1 VAFKCSTIYPTTDSF
16 TTEVIV
22 LGFIAQFF
30 IGGRSGVGQGYENW
44 LYELSQSQ
52 RVLKGKEIA
61 VLQHSQKTSRIG
73 RQQLLQERRQ
83 AAQLQQVR
91 QRRQDTQKA
100 RLIAKRQQK
109 AVAEGRRR
117 VGHPEALM
125 VRGGVPSPKSSR
137 EKTMS
142 TRVRAQSR
150 VRTLNA
156 GERRR
161 RTSVG
166 WVGARWAGYCLRLG
180 SFGLGISAIVGT
192 AIAILHPLPNPGK
205 LASSMVAASQKIGLS
220 DPTTTTSNASVLG
233 LPSVAT
239 LPVLSPEKELKDAK
253 AKIQN
258 LAAAQADLVPGMFF
272 YNPDTGAYL
281 DLAGDK
287 SFSAASTIKLPVL
300 IALFQDI
307 DAGKARLDDQ
317 LTMRKDLI
325 ATESGAMQYQPPGT
339 KYSALETAENMITV
353 SDNTATNMLIDRLGG
368 AAALNQRF
376 KTWGL
381 TATVIHNLLP
391 DLQGTNTISPKD
403 LASLMFKIS
412 QGDLL
417 TPHSRDRVLNIL
429 RRTVTDTLLPQGLGK
444 GATIAHKT
452 GDIGSVV
459 GDAGLIEIPNGQRY
473 VATVMVKRP
482 HNDPRAQELIR
493 QISRVTY
500 QALSQPIPKASPA
513 ASATPPSEEKP

>member
-1 VAFKCSTIYPTTDSF
+1 
-16 TTEVIV
+16 
-22 LGFIAQFF
+22 
-30 IGGRSGVGQGYENW
+30 
-44 LYELSQSQ
+44 
-52 RVLKGKEIA
+52 

-83 AAQLQQVR
+83 AAQLRQVR

-100 RLIAKRQQK
+100 RLIAKRQQGS
-109 AVAEGRRR
+109 VVEGRKRSAQ
-117 VGHPEALM
+117 PEALM
-125 VRGGVPSPKSSR
+125 LRRGGSKAGSSH
-137 EKTMS
+137 EKIMNS
-142 TRVRAQSR
+142 RVRAQSR
-150 VRTLNA
+150 VRTLNSR
-156 GERRR
+156 ERRR
-161 RTSVG
+161 PTSVG
-166 WVGARWAGYCLRLG
+166 WVGAKWAGYCLRLG
-180 SFGLGISAIVGT
+180 SFGLGISAMVGT
-192 AIAILHPLPNPGK
+192 AIAILHPVPNPSK
-205 LASSMVAASQKIGLS
+205 LVSNMVAASQKIGLS
-220 DPTTTTSNASVLG
+220 DPTTGTSNASVLG
-233 LPSVAT
+233 LPGIAT

-253 AKIQN
+253 AKIQD
-258 LAAAQADLVPGMFF
+258 LAAAQADLIPGMFF

-307 DAGKARLDDQ
+307 DAGKAQLDEQ

-325 ATESGAMQYQPPGT
+325 ATESGGMQYQPPGT

-368 AAALNQRF
+368 AEALNQRF

-381 TATVIHNLLP
+381 TATTIHNFLP

-429 RRTVTDTLLPQGLGK
+429 RRTVTDTLLPPGLGK

-459 GDAGLIEIPNGQRY
+459 GDAGLIEMPNGQRY

-500 QALSQPIPKASPA
+500 QALSQPSPASSSLASPA
-513 ASATPPSEEKP
+513 SSLTTPSEEKP

>member
-1 VAFKCSTIYPTTDSF
+1 
-16 TTEVIV
+16 
-22 LGFIAQFF
+22 
-30 IGGRSGVGQGYENW
+30 
-44 LYELSQSQ
+44 
-52 RVLKGKEIA
+52 

-83 AAQLQQVR
+83 AAQLRQVR

-100 RLIAKRQQK
+100 RLIAKRQQGSV
-109 AVAEGRRR
+109 VAEGRKRSAQ
-117 VGHPEALM
+117 PEALM
-125 VRGGVPSPKSSR
+125 VRRGGSKAGSSH
-137 EKTMS
+137 EKIMNS
-142 TRVRAQSR
+142 RVRAQSR
-150 VRTLNA
+150 VRTLNS

-161 RTSVG
+161 PTSVG
-166 WVGARWAGYCLRLG
+166 WVGAKWAGYCLRLG
-180 SFGLGISAIVGT
+180 SFGLGISAMVGT
-192 AIAILHPLPNPGK
+192 AIAMLHPVPNPGK
-205 LASSMVAASQKIGLS
+205 LVSNMVAASQKIGLS
-220 DPTTTTSNASVLG
+220 DPTTGTSNASVLG
-233 LPSVAT
+233 LPGVAT
-239 LPVLSPEKELKDAK
+239 LPILSPEKELKDAK
-253 AKIQN
+253 AKIQD
-258 LAAAQADLVPGMFF
+258 LAAAQADLIPGMFF

-281 DLAGDK
+281 DLAGDR

-307 DAGKARLDDQ
+307 DAGKAQLDEQ

-325 ATESGAMQYQPPGT
+325 ATESGGMQYQPPGT

-368 AAALNQRF
+368 AEALNQRF

-381 TATVIHNLLP
+381 TATTIHNFLP

-429 RRTVTDTLLPQGLGK
+429 RRTVTDTLLPPGLGK

-459 GDAGLIEIPNGQRY
+459 GDAGLIEMPNGQRY

-500 QALSQPIPKASPA
+500 QALNQPSPASSSLASPA
-513 ASATPPSEEKP
+513 SSLTTPSEEKP

>member
-1 VAFKCSTIYPTTDSF
+1 
-16 TTEVIV
+16 
-22 LGFIAQFF
+22 
-30 IGGRSGVGQGYENW
+30 
-44 LYELSQSQ
+44 
-52 RVLKGKEIA
+52 

-83 AAQLQQVR
+83 AAQLRQVR

-100 RLIAKRQQK
+100 RLIAKRQQGS
-109 AVAEGRRR
+109 VVEGRKRSAQ
-117 VGHPEALM
+117 PEALM
-125 VRGGVPSPKSSR
+125 VRRGGSKARSSH
-137 EKTMS
+137 EKIMNS
-142 TRVRAQSR
+142 RVRAQSR
-150 VRTLNA
+150 VRTLNS

-161 RTSVG
+161 PTSVG
-166 WVGARWAGYCLRLG
+166 WVGAKWAGYCLRLG
-180 SFGLGISAIVGT
+180 SFGLGISAMVGT
-192 AIAILHPLPNPGK
+192 AIAILHPVPNPSK
-205 LASSMVAASQKIGLS
+205 LVSNMVAASQKIGLS
-220 DPTTTTSNASVLG
+220 DPTTGTSNASVLG
-233 LPSVAT
+233 LPGVAT

-253 AKIQN
+253 AKIQD

-307 DAGKARLDDQ
+307 DAGKAQLDEQ
-317 LTMRKDLI
+317 LIMRKDLI
-325 ATESGAMQYQPPGT
+325 ATESGGMQYQPPGT

-368 AAALNQRF
+368 AAVLNQRF

-381 TATVIHNLLP
+381 TATTIHNFLP

-429 RRTVTDTLLPQGLGK
+429 RRTVTDTLLPPGLGK

-459 GDAGLIEIPNGQRY
+459 GDAGLIEMPNGQRY

-500 QALSQPIPKASPA
+500 QALSQPSPA
-513 ASATPPSEEKP
+513 ANLTTPSEEKP